1 MDRILSF
8 TRCSVGVSGAS
19 ASFCACFHA
28 SSLLSGTRTRKPSEV
43 SIRYAVSRLCSLLS
57 ILLHPFRR
65 HRRFVDPVQ
74 IPASALC
81 SLYVS
86 GNTCFCIDVVLVG
99 WDISIHGLIAVC
111 QHIVQHELHPLCSG
125 DVLLAVVV
133 NDGVQGF
140 LDLIVREAVVVQ
152 QHGDPL
158 RRCPLGP
165 PVFIPG
171 LVIAQAKGLP
181 ALFCD
186 RELIQQ
192 LRRRLAV
199 IPVHLRMVELEGVDP
214 PVSHILAAALVNML
228 GRVNLIDPSAGI
240 HVHVTLF
247 CQGCELLVGKRGL
260 VHSPPALQGL
270 DHRVRRRR
278 GLRLPPCRLRL
289 ILLHLRRPLRGGV
302 LRARGH
308 RLRDLR
314 ALRLPVPGG
323 QGGGGF
329 HLSPRLG
336 LRRPACRGVDPSRG
350 ADLSAA
356 QDAAHHGAARELLCG
371 GGGVEDGPLV
381 RGGEQGIA
389 RPVHGVLQGTLDHAL
404 HHFLL
409 ALVHHGLH
417 PGLPGALPASQL
429 VRQGLDAASDFHG
442 GVHQAVSNGV
452 QRRLCPHGVLVLRRL
467 VGFADQRRGHFLLRL
482 QLDHVVQSVLVAAAH
497 HLGKGGPVLGVF
509 RHGADGPLYRRR
521 HAGADGLRRCTG
533 QPRRGL
539 RGRAPAAGQQGKDRL
554 GQGGHCAGA
563 QVLKDLGGLSA
574 PRRVGRVMRFNGL
587 LLLPDVRR
595 PSVEKSLVGKG
606 AQVISAQ
613 QFKGRKRDILSQRE
627 GVSAKPRHLLQTLDH
642 RAFHGLSE
650 RIRPLDLPAVF
661 RPPSLPAG
669 VRDSV
674 QILFQRLSRCVR
686 GPGLLAVQAEF
697 PPDFLQ
703 CFPLQALRR
712 EPGSGSASLLDGVQ
726 ADQCLPDGVRPAF
739 IGLRPFCAGG
749 SGQGRGGHPALWLC
763 PRRRG

>member
-1 MDRILSF
+1 MGPRNRHWSRKNIACISAPFPIWIKCNLAPLLNDLRNRRDAHHLRPVQRPVVEHSANTILPKAHRSKAAPGDSASDPF
-8 TRCSVGVSGAS
+8 EKVSDLFRWFLGAVVHLASSQFCHRLHIPDGINASSQGPCKPFPGFQCGAS
-19 ASFCACFHA
+19 FPN
-28 SSLLSGTRTRKPSEV
+28 R
-43 SIRYAVSRLCSLLS
+43 
-57 ILLHPFRR
+57 
-65 HRRFVDPVQ
+65 D
-74 IPASALC
+74 
-81 SLYVS
+81 
-86 GNTCFCIDVVLVG
+86 
-99 WDISIHGLIAVC
+99 
-111 QHIVQHELHPLCSG
+111 
-125 DVLLAVVV
+125 
-133 NDGVQGF
+133 
-140 LDLIVREAVVVQ
+140 
-152 QHGDPL
+152 
-158 RRCPLGP
+158 
-165 PVFIPG
+165 
-171 LVIAQAKGLP
+171 
-181 ALFCD
+181 
-186 RELIQQ
+186 
-192 LRRRLAV
+192 
-199 IPVHLRMVELEGVDP
+199 
-214 PVSHILAAALVNML
+214 
-228 GRVNLIDPSAGI
+228 
-240 HVHVTLF
+240 
-247 CQGCELLVGKRGL
+247 
-260 VHSPPALQGL
+260 
-270 DHRVRRRR
+270 
-278 GLRLPPCRLRL
+278 
-289 ILLHLRRPLRGGV
+289 RRPLRGGV